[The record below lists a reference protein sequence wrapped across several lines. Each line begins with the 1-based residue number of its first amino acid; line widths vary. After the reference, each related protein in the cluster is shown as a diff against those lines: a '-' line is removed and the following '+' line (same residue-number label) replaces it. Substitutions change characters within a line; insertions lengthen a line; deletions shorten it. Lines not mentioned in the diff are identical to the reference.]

1 MARIVKTIRSYIP
14 FNPMNVTLAG
24 TTRIVFELYSVA
36 DLVEEL
42 LGPFFRI
49 REIHRVA

>member
-1 MARIVKTIRSYIP
+1 MAFVMKEYVP

-42 LGPFFRI
+42 LGPFFCI
-49 REIHRVA
+49 REIHYVA